1 VHVTRVTESSLE
13 GVRPQLLSAMS
24 DSDDLLLPGML
35 EIVVK
40 TASGDRHV
48 VSIPAEFGL
57 KEIRRRVAGAFAQP
71 GEPEEEGEQDEAEHH
86 VHVDP
91 SSEEN
96 KMIVQA
102 NKVKEEAPAIC
113 RLRILGGPVHSL
125 PVDPDSTVR
134 QLPATV
140 DEFIVSQEAKSG
152 RAFDLSTHMLTVKG
166 EFPLGQKKGNQLG
179 FPTECLDLAV
189 VPNRNNYFAEY
200 TVSIKHYKTQ
210 EVTKVEEAEHDKDQ
224 RLCVGQQ
231 GPRGLRA
238 VWRRWQGVCGGRGLW
253 DDPRIPRHLLLH

>member
-1 VHVTRVTESSLE
+1 MHVTRVTESSLE

-125 PVDPDSTVR
+125 PVDPDST
-134 QLPATV
+134 ATAACHGRRV
-140 DEFIVSQEAKSG
+140 HREPGSQ
-152 RAFDLSTHMLTVKG
+152 
-166 EFPLGQKKGNQLG
+166 
-179 FPTECLDLAV
+179 
-189 VPNRNNYFAEY
+189 
-200 TVSIKHYKTQ
+200 
-210 EVTKVEEAEHDKDQ
+210 
-224 RLCVGQQ
+224 VGAS
-231 GPRGLRA
+231 L
-238 VWRRWQGVCGGRGLW
+238 
-253 DDPRIPRHLLLH
+253 

>member
-1 VHVTRVTESSLE
+1 
-13 GVRPQLLSAMS
+13 MS
-24 DSDDLLLPGML
+24 DSDDLLLPGTL

-102 NKVKEEAPAIC
+102 NKVKEEAPAHP
-113 RLRILGGPVHSL
+113 GWS
-125 PVDPDSTVR
+125 
-134 QLPATV
+134 
-140 DEFIVSQEAKSG
+140 
-152 RAFDLSTHMLTVKG
+152 RAF
-166 EFPLGQKKGNQLG
+166 P
-179 FPTECLDLAV
+179 P
-189 VPNRNNYFAEY
+189 R
-200 TVSIKHYKTQ
+200 
-210 EVTKVEEAEHDKDQ
+210 
-224 RLCVGQQ
+224 
-231 GPRGLRA
+231 GPRLHRA
-238 VWRRWQGVCGGRGLW
+238 TAACHGRRVHREPGSQVGASL
-253 DDPRIPRHLLLH
+253 